1 MTGLLPRW
9 PDSWQSEVIVFSSN
23 TSLVSWISSMPS
35 ISSSSV
41 DLSLADPYSTAP
53 NGWGEFS
60 AVIVTVERANPG
72 KLLTHRTSGEC
83 SSGTVMSLPSNSTAL
98 RSPLLTEEGDDDGDC
113 RKNKNLRSRFDVLF
127 WVCDLLLGLLS
138 PEDGTCWMFVPLSSF
153 SKERA
158 LKVCEVTGETLN
170 SFLFISQF
178 GASSIWQAN
187 GINQDLIALLWWS
200 FQCGIFENEHSRIRD
215 GQLSVIVHKRQLIG
229 ALWKIN
235 LGSHFDQSESTKIG
249 KLRLIKVN

>member
-35 ISSSSV
+35 ISSSV

-53 NGWGEFS
+53 NGWSEFS

-83 SSGTVMSLPSNSTAL
+83 CSRTVMSFHSNSTAH
-98 RSPLLTEEGDDDGDC
+98 RSPVLTEDEDDDGDC
-113 RKNKNLRSRFDVLF
+113 RKNNNLRSRFHVPF
-127 WVCDLLLGLLS
+127 WVCDLLLSFLLAL
-138 PEDGTCWMFVPLSSF
+138 EDGTCWMLAPLSSF
-153 SKERA
+153 SKELA
-158 LKVCEVTGETLN
+158 LKVSEVTRETLN
-170 SFLFISQF
+170 FLLFISQF

-200 FQCGIFENEHSRIRD
+200 FQCGNYWKLTFKNS
-215 GQLSVIVHKRQLIG
+215 GWATFCYCSQKAAIG

-235 LGSHFDQSESTKIG
+235 LRSHFDQSEGTKIG